1 MQATKVFLP
10 EGEIPRYWY
19 NVLADLPNPLPP
31 PLHPESGEPLDP
43 SALAPLFPQALIE
56 QEVTRDALIPI
67 PAPVREIYSLWRPTP
82 LYRAKQLEESLET
95 PAKIFY
101 KYEGVSPAGSHKPNT
116 AVAQAYYNREENV
129 RRLTTETGAG
139 QWGSALA
146 FACRLLDLQ
155 CTVYMVRVSYDQ
167 KPYRR
172 SMMEVWGATVHPSPS
187 IQTEA
192 GRQVLAEDPNA
203 PGSLGIAI
211 SEAVEE
217 ARKHEDTKYALGSVL
232 NHVLLHQ
239 TVIGLEA
246 IKQMELHD
254 TFPDVIF
261 GCCGGGSNFAG
272 LAFPF
277 LKEKRDGRSLRLVAV
292 EPTACPT
299 LTRGRY
305 AYDFGDTAGL
315 TPLLKMHSLGH
326 SFVPPPIHAGGLRY
340 HGMAPLISALVDQ
353 GLIEAAAYP
362 QRSVFEAAVSFA
374 RIEGILPAPEAAH
387 AIQAVMDEAVRC
399 RESGEERTLLFNLSG
414 HGHFDLS
421 AYDRYLK
428 GEMQEDLPPS
438 MEFTPALASQPR
450 GRGVQ

>member
-1 MQATKVFLP
+1 
-10 EGEIPRYWY
+10 R
-19 NVLADLPNPLPP
+19 
-31 PLHPESGEPLDP
+31 
-43 SALAPLFPQALIE
+43 
-56 QEVTRDALIPI
+56 
-67 PAPVREIYSLWRPTP
+67 
-82 LYRAKQLEESLET
+82 LEEALET
-95 PAKIFY
+95 PARIFY

-116 AVAQAYYNREENV
+116 AVAQAYFNREEKV

-146 FACRLLDLQ
+146 FACSLLGLE
-155 CTVYMVRVSYDQ
+155 CAVYMVRVSYDQ

-172 SMMEVWGATVHPSPS
+172 SMMEVWGATVCPSPS
-187 IQTEA
+187 RKTAA
-192 GRQVLAEDPNA
+192 GRQALAQDPNT

-246 IKQMELHD
+246 IKQMELCD
-254 TFPDVIF
+254 AFPDVIF

-277 LKEKRDGRSLRLVAV
+277 LKEKLDGRSIRFVAV

-305 AYDFGDTAGL
+305 TYDFGDTACL

-326 SFVPPPIHAGGLRY
+326 GFVPPAIHAGGLRY
-340 HGMAPLISALVDQ
+340 HGMAPLISALYDQ
-353 GLIEAAAYP
+353 GLIEAVAYP
-362 QRSVFEAAVSFA
+362 QRPVFEAAVSFA
-374 RIEGILPAPEAAH
+374 RTEGILPAPEAAH
-387 AIQAVMDEAVRC
+387 AVRAVMDEAIRC
-399 RESGEERTLLFNLSG
+399 REGGEERTLLCNLSG

-428 GEMQEDLPPS
+428 GEMDEDPPS
-438 MEFTPALASQPR
+438 SAELDRALASVPR
-450 GRGVQ
+450 GREEQ